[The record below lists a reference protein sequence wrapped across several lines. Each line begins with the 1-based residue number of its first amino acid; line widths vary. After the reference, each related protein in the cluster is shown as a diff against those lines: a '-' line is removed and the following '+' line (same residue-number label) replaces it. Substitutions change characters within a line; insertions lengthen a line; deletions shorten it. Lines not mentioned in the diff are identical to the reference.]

1 MTTLHDASSRLERLG
16 RLGLGVGLILPLL
29 ACPGSSVSHSSAPQ
43 TPPAPAE
50 AGPYVPYLERLA
62 VHRTALT
69 RDEPSAGRFDPGF
82 VPEGVQEV
90 RYRSG
95 EHELLAWFAMPA
107 DADGPVPGLVYF
119 HGAFA
124 LGPKDRSAVQPFL
137 DAGFAVLMPALRGEN
152 GNPGRQE
159 LLYGEI
165 DDGVAAAR
173 WLAGRPEIDAEHI
186 YAAGHSIG
194 GGVAAMVALRPEAPV
209 RATAS
214 IGGIYVPETF
224 ARWSRSKGNA
234 QLVRFDPLD
243 PDEGTLRTLGA
254 NVRDLVHPLHAYI
267 GEQDTWF
274 HPNAEALEAEAER
287 WGSPVTVVMVPGDH
301 MECLTP
307 ALARFLEVVQAD
319 RAGGY

>member
-1 MTTLHDASSRLERLG
+1 MTLHDAISRLG
-16 RLGLGVGLILPLL
+16 RLGFGVGLLLPLL
-29 ACPGSSVSHSSAPQ
+29 ACPGSPASSSAPRA
-43 TPPAPAE
+43 TPSAARPE
-50 AGPYVPYLERLA
+50 PYVPYLERLA
-62 VHRTALT
+62 AHDTTLS
-69 RDEPSAGRFDPGF
+69 RDEPSAGRFEPDF
-82 VPEGVQEV
+82 VPEGVQAV

-95 EHELLAWFAMPA
+95 DHDLLAWFALPA
-107 DADGPVPGLVYF
+107 NADGPVPGLVYF

-124 LGPKDRSAVQPFL
+124 LGPKDRAAVQPFV

-173 WLAGRPEIDAEHI
+173 WLADRPEIDGAHV

-214 IGGIYVPETF
+214 VGGIYVPETF
-224 ARWSRSKGNA
+224 QRWSRSKGNA
-234 QLVRFDPLD
+234 HLVRFDAFD
-243 PDEGTLRTLGA
+243 PNEGTLRTLGA
-254 NVRDLVHPLHAYI
+254 NVRDLAHPHHAYI
-267 GEQDTWF
+267 GEDDTWF
-274 HPNAEALEAEAER
+274 HPNAESLEAEAER
-287 WGSPVTVVMVPGDH
+287 WGAPVTVVMVPGDH

-307 ALARFLEVVQAD
+307 ALAGFLEIV
-319 RAGGY
+319 RAELSEG

>member
-1 MTTLHDASSRLERLG
+1 MTLHDASSRLR
-16 RLGLGVGLILPLL
+16 RLGLGAGLLLPLL
-29 ACPGSSVSHSSAPQ
+29 ACPGSPAGSS
-43 TPPAPAE
+43 TPPTAPTATDP
-50 AGPYVPYLERLA
+50 GPYVPYLERLGA
-62 VHRTALT
+62 HETTLRG
-69 RDEPSAGRFDPGF
+69 DEPSAGHYEPGF
-82 VPEGVQEV
+82 VPEGVQAI

-95 EHELLAWFAMPA
+95 EQELLAWFAMPA
-107 DADGPVPGLVYF
+107 NADGPVPGLVYF

-124 LGPKDRSAVQPFL
+124 LGPKDRKAVQPFI

-173 WLAGRPEIDAEHI
+173 WLADRAEIDGDRV

-214 IGGIYVPETF
+214 VGGIYVPETF
-224 ARWSRSKGNA
+224 QRWSRSKGNA
-234 QLVRFDPLD
+234 HLVRFDPFD
-243 PDEGTLRTLGA
+243 PSEGTLRTLGA
-254 NVRDLVHPLHAYI
+254 NVRDLAHPHHAYI
-267 GEQDTWF
+267 GDEDTWF
-274 HPNAEALEAEAER
+274 HPNAQALETEAER
-287 WGSPVTVVMVPGDH
+287 WGAPVTVVMVPGDH

-307 ALARFLEVVQAD
+307 GLAGFLEVVQAD
-319 RAGGY
+319 LAGG